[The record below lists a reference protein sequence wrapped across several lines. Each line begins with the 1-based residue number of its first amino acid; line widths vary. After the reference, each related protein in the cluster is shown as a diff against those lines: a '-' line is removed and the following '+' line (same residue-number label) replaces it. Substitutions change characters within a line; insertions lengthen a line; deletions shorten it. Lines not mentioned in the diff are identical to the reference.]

1 MSDYWGKRSPAV
13 TGGAFLWLWLA
24 ALAALFLRAQI

>member
-1 MSDYWGKRSPAV
+1 MSDYWGKKSLAV

-24 ALAALFLRAQI
+24 TLAALFFRAQI